1 MVYSQRWSLSHQT
14 DVAGVKQVTS
24 KTLNLLWFFF
34 KKKEKKAKRTAGLYA
49 LTVLQI
55 IRWLLNN

>member
-1 MVYSQRWSLSHQT
+1 MVYSKRWSLSHQT
-14 DVAGVKQVTS
+14 DAAGVKQVTS
-24 KTLNLLWFFF
+24 KTLNLFFF
-34 KKKEKKAKRTAGLYA
+34 LKKREKSQPCTAGLYA